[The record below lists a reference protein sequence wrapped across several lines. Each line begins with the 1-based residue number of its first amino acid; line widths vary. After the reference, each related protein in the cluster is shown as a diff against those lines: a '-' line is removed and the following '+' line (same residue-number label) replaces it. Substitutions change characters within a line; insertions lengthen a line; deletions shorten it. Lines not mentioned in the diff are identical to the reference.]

1 MSWDILS
8 KTNLQYLLT
17 RLKEVTD
24 SIVRGHTIKNSSGTS
39 MTSRDDLKF
48 SGYLKT
54 TDDSTNSCTVV
65 SDEPIPITWENYQVL
80 TDVQRSGNKYLI
92 TDYPG
97 GGGGGSSELNDLTD
111 VTISSPANGQILQ
124 YDSTNSEWAN
134 ADANQWVDWK
144 SNGLI
149 GAKNL
154 IPFPYKYPQGYTW
167 LNVSFSYDTDG
178 TIYLDGTATA
188 NGATDLN
195 VDGLYLGDSEYILS
209 VESSLNEGMS
219 VYAAQ
224 FPGGSTVATATP
236 DTPATFTADTE
247 HTYIISVRIVKDTV
261 CDDDYVRPMLRHSED
276 IDATWQSYAGSN
288 LEISKRLNDA
298 IVTEQQYGV
307 KNIFY
312 PTELPSTVDD
322 VTLSYNSD
330 GTISVTGAKSA
341 TSSRDVLISG
351 NLVLDGVYTM
361 CCLNENTQTKIKFTR
376 KKNGS
381 STSTQLACNCYYT
394 YQFKSSD
401 YYQFYITL
409 PNVAVGTTFNE
420 TLKIMLFKGLCYD
433 TTWQPYAMT
442 NRQLTEKAMQP
453 QGHTIKNDSGTSLT
467 QRDNLKFVGVYTS
480 DDSTNN
486 KTDVQ
491 IVREFQSVSEIDA
504 LTGEAAKGFQHIPD
518 TVYRGRTASD
528 IGFDKTG
535 TSFNSTRVQ
544 DVLEE
549 VDTRLKPRVVKNIP
563 ANSYNTYALA
573 LAELETYFNTLTNL
587 EKATS
592 YITRA
597 DNVKA
602 NINVINDKTFS
613 CVNINTGNLINTQLL
628 DLTNHEFIYSQT
640 TTSGTTFG
648 SLTSSTQSQ
657 SLTLYTIA

>member
-54 TDDSTNSCTVV
+54 TDDSTNDCTVV
-65 SDEPIPITWENYQVL
+65 SDEPIPITWEDYQAL

-97 GGGGGSSELNDLTD
+97 GGGGGGSGALNDLTD
-111 VTISSPANGQILQ
+111 VTISSPTNGQILQ
-124 YDSTNSEWAN
+124 YNSTNSKWAN

-144 SNGLI
+144 ANGLI

-154 IPFPYKYPQGYTW
+154 IPFPYKYPQGYKW
-167 LNVSFSYDTDG
+167 LNVSFSYDADG

-209 VESSLNEGMS
+209 VESSLNEGIS

-224 FPGGSTVATATP
+224 VPGWNTVATATP

-247 HTYIISVRIVKDTV
+247 HTYVISVRVEKDTV

-276 IDATWQSYAGSN
+276 IDSTWQSYAGSN

-298 IVTEQQYGV
+298 IVTGQQYGV
-307 KNIFY
+307 KNIFC
-312 PTELPSTVDD
+312 PTGLPVTVDD

-330 GTISVTGAKSA
+330 GTISVTGAKSTA
-341 TSSRDVLISG
+341 STREVLISE
-351 NLVLDGVYTM
+351 NLVLDGVYTI
-361 CCLNENTQTKIKFTR
+361 CCLNENTQSKIKLAR
-376 KKNGS
+376 KRNGGS
-381 STSTQLACNCYYT
+381 ASTQLESNCYYT
-394 YQFKSSD
+394 SQFNSSD

-409 PNVAVGTTFNE
+409 PNGPIGTTFNE
-420 TLKIMLFKGLCYD
+420 TLKVMFFKGLCYD
-433 TTWQPYAMT
+433 TSWQPYTMT

-491 IVREFQSVSEIDA
+491 IVREFQSVDDIEA

-518 TVYRGRTASD
+518 TVYKGRTASD

-549 VDTRLKPRVVKNIP
+549 VDTALGDILYIKKGANDLTDCILFGVITGNGQNADVIIPCSYDSSISGITSVSLNVNAGIFSSNDVVYINSIKTSEITVSKTKVGLRLRIPFTSSVTANKPCVVMLNS
-563 ANSYNTYALA
+563 ANSIT
-573 LAELETYFNTLTNL
+573 FN
-587 EKATS
+587 
-592 YITRA
+592 
-597 DNVKA
+597 
-602 NINVINDKTFS
+602 
-613 CVNINTGNLINTQLL
+613 
-628 DLTNHEFIYSQT
+628 
-640 TTSGTTFG
+640 
-648 SLTSSTQSQ
+648 
-657 SLTLYTIA
+657 